1 MTTVLEASGLEKH
14 YGSDVAALRGVS
26 LTVDESEL
34 VAIVGPSGSGKSTL
48 LHVLGTL
55 ERPSAG
61 TVRIDGHSASQLS
74 DRALA
79 ALRARAIGFV
89 FQQFFLLDG
98 RSARDNVADGL
109 LYTGAPL
116 RERRARA
123 EDALGEVGLSHRL
136 DHRPN
141 QLSGGERQRVA
152 VARAIVGRPRI
163 LFADEPTGNLDTL
176 AGQGVG
182 SVGLSARKLRA
193 ALSALGI
200 AIGIAAMVA
209 VLAISESSK
218 ADLLSSLD
226 RLGTNLLTASPGQS
240 IFGDEATLPET
251 ARAMVG
257 RIGPVEEVS
266 ATGSVSAVVYRS
278 ELSPPAETK
287 GISVLAADSSLP
299 ATLGATL
306 ADGVFLEG
314 ASGRYPAV
322 VLGSTAAR
330 RLGIA
335 RAGGGVQVVVGGMR
349 FTVVGILD
357 PVELVPALDSAALVG
372 FDAAARYLGDEGD
385 VASLYIRSD
394 PEDVEDVRDVLA
406 QTANAEHPDEVDVT
420 RPSDAIEARAAAK
433 SAFTSLFLGLGA
445 VALLV
450 GGVGIANVMV
460 ISVLER
466 RSEIGLRRALG
477 ATRRHVGIQ
486 FLAESLLLSLAGGVA
501 GVALGAIVAAT
512 YASSRGWEVV
522 VPPLV
527 LAGGVLAA
535 LAVGAVAGLYP
546 ALRAARLA
554 PVDAL
559 RSV

>member
-1 MTTVLEASGLEKH
+1 MELAPSRLSPRDVLS
-14 YGSDVAALRGVS
+14 
-26 LTVDESEL
+26 
-34 VAIVGPSGSGKSTL
+34 
-48 LHVLGTL
+48 
-55 ERPSAG
+55 
-61 TVRIDGHSASQLS
+61 
-74 DRALA
+74 
-79 ALRARAIGFV
+79 
-89 FQQFFLLDG
+89 
-98 RSARDNVADGL
+98 
-109 LYTGAPL
+109 
-116 RERRARA
+116 
-123 EDALGEVGLSHRL
+123 
-136 DHRPN
+136 
-141 QLSGGERQRVA
+141 
-152 VARAIVGRPRI
+152 
-163 LFADEPTGNLDTL
+163 
-176 AGQGVG
+176 VG

-226 RLGTNLLTASPGQS
+226 RLGTNLLTVSPGQS
-240 IFGDEATLPET
+240 IFGAEATLPET

-278 ELSPPAETK
+278 ELSPTAETK
-287 GISVLAADSSLP
+287 GISVLAADPSLP

-306 ADGVFLEG
+306 ADGVFLDD

-330 RLGIA
+330 RLGIT

-357 PVELVPALDSAALVG
+357 PVEFVPTLDSAALVG
-372 FDAAARYLGDEGD
+372 FEAAERYLGDEGD
-385 VASLYIRSD
+385 VASLYVRGD
-394 PEDVEDVRDVLA
+394 PEDVEDVRGVLA
-406 QTANAEHPDEVDVT
+406 RTANPEHPDEVDVT

-501 GVALGAIVAAT
+501 GVVLGAIVAACSPHWPWVPSPAST
-512 YASSRGWEVV
+512 RRSAPLGSLPSTRCARCESGGSWLPGLATCVPAEEDVGGDPVGNPLEERAVGIAVDPELADDAALVTDSCKVPSRRVGCTCGRAEDQLALLDEGDPGPRHSGLRDQRADDGAECLVGVGGGGERLLDRCESGGAHSTRSAPSKARIGSRAASGMGVGRRVSRSTNTSVCVAVTMSASSATRI
-522 VPPLV
+522 
-527 LAGGVLAA
+527 A
-535 LAVGAVAGLYP
+535 
-546 ALRAARLA
+546 
-554 PVDAL
+554 
-559 RSV
+559 SHS